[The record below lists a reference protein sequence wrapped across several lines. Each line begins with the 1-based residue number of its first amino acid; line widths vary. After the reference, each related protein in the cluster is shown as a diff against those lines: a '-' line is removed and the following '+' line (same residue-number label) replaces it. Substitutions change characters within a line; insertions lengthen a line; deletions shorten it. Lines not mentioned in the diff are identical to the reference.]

1 MKIKKLLV
9 IPDIKQIDEY
19 LELAERYNLGFE
31 YNDFF
36 LPQILDDEAVLDD
49 RKTSY
54 KNLLKLPDYCTMHGA
69 FLDITVFSDDRLIK
83 QASDYRVE
91 QSLSL
96 AEELGVKGVIF
107 HTNYI
112 ANFRTESYRTQF
124 VKKNAE
130 YWGRKADEHKNLNIY
145 IENMF
150 DDTPELLAQLAEA
163 LSDKENIGVCFDY
176 AHAHVFGNPDETE
189 EWVRSLAPYIRHV
202 HINDNDFKQ
211 DLHLAVGD
219 GRTDWKKF
227 KFFYENYFPE
237 ATVLI
242 EVRGIDK
249 IRKSLDYLSEL

>member
-1 MKIKKLLV
+1 MNTKKFLI
-9 IPDIKQIDEY
+9 IPNATRIDGY
-19 LELAERYNLGFE
+19 LELAEKYGLGFE

-36 LPQILDDEAVLDD
+36 LPGVLDDEEALEAG
-49 RKTSY
+49 KKLYGS
-54 KNLLKLPDYCTMHGA
+54 LPKLPDYCTMHGA
-69 FLDITVFSDDRLIK
+69 FLDVTVFSDDRLIRE
-83 QASDYRVE
+83 ASDYRVE
-91 QSLSL
+91 QSLSI
-96 AEELGVKGVIF
+96 AEEMGVKGVVF

-150 DDTPELLAQLAEA
+150 DDTPELLAQLAVA
-163 LSDKENIGVCFDY
+163 LSDKENVGVCFDY
-176 AHAHVFGNPDETE
+176 AHAHVFGNPDDIEK
-189 EWVRSLAPYIRHV
+189 WVESLAPYIRHV

-219 GRTDWKKF
+219 GRIDWKKF
-227 KFFYENYFPE
+227 KYFYENYFPE

-242 EVRGIDK
+242 EVSGMDK
-249 IRKSLDYLSEL
+249 IKKSLDFLSGL